1 MGYISM
7 NSAKTN
13 MDKKLLEDQ
22 LSDLMSLIESAEH
35 PADAAQSVQI
45 ISPLERLLN
54 TKPIWFLPHITRE
67 ESSKLLHNKK
77 PGNFIIRGSR
87 QPKTLAIS
95 VKIGKKQSD
104 QVQHFIILQSEKKVS
119 LEDSD
124 IKFDNIVS
132 LAFHYSNI
140 CDELPEKLC
149 LPYVLASTG
158 SIQNLVSLSLLGK
171 SFWTYPMARSE
182 RTSLFV
188 MDNEAFNLRSHLDQ
202 ESQSSILTTQS
213 DNQTKRLSQSEP
225 FCHQDS
231 NKISNQKVVNDS
243 CQENSKLIRTPP
255 RHPTKSSLG
264 SMSTSPPAKVKTRR
278 NSDSVSFI
286 TSPARAPCVSR
297 NSIAN
302 MSNVRKPDRCAK
314 EGEDWVTSPVFAD
327 SLTQSRNRK
336 VSVFD
341 DSLGSVKEIHEHVY
355 GDNEVVY
362 EDISE
367 QPMSPSA
374 NSSGKSD
381 DKDDDYA
388 FPVDAVN
395 EDTEHNIYE
404 NPIHPVERSDDDI
417 AFPGPVI
424 SMRNQRLSDG
434 NMRYGVDGDKNSGI
448 DNLIRASVVEPA
460 VINKRKLSLGVILRK
475 ISTGS
480 MHGSKRKTS
489 LQERRLSS
497 AFTKM
502 ITLPMFVKNTLGE
515 SYQVDS
521 SSWEFLNKDVEDE
534 YWNEKVK
541 NSEEHKNKDD
551 KGKEAHLTSN
561 KHPSKD
567 SLYESEY
574 DSSSTLESSFSSSS
588 KVSSLESS
596 RKLFQLT
603 NS

>member
-1 MGYISM
+1 MS
-7 NSAKTN
+7 SAKTN

-22 LSDLMSLIESAEH
+22 LRDLMSMIESAEH
-35 PADAAQSVQI
+35 PADAAQLVQI
-45 ISPLERLLN
+45 ISPLERLLK
-54 TKPIWFLPHITRE
+54 TQPIWFLPQVTRE

-104 QVQHFIILQSEKKVS
+104 QVQHFIIIQSERKVS

-124 IKFDNIVS
+124 IRFNNIVS

-140 CDELPEKLC
+140 CDELPETLS
-149 LPYVLASTG
+149 LPDVLASTG

-171 SFWTYPMARSE
+171 SFWTYPMARSD

-188 MDNEAFNLRSHLDQ
+188 MDKVAFNLSSHLDQ
-202 ESQSSILTTQS
+202 ESQSRQP
-213 DNQTKRLSQSEP
+213 DNQTKRLSPSEP

-231 NKISNQKVVNDS
+231 NMISNQKQVDDS
-243 CQENSKLIRTPP
+243 CLEHSKLEKTPP
-255 RHPTKSSLG
+255 IHPRKSSLG
-264 SMSTSPPAKVKTRR
+264 SMSTSPPAKVKSRR

-286 TSPARAPCVSR
+286 TSPAREPCVSR

-302 MSNVRKPDRCAK
+302 MSNVRKPDVCAR

-327 SLTQSRNRK
+327 SLTRSRNRK

-341 DSLGSVKEIHEHVY
+341 GSLGSVKEIHEHGY
-355 GDNEVVY
+355 SDNEVVY

-367 QPMSPSA
+367 QQMSPGA
-374 NSSGKSD
+374 KNSGKSD
-381 DKDDDYA
+381 DKDNDDYA
-388 FPVDAVN
+388 FPVDAVK
-395 EDTEHNIYE
+395 EDTEPNIYE
-404 NPIHPVERSDDDI
+404 NPIHPVEQSDDNI
-417 AFPGPVI
+417 AAPGPVN
-424 SMRNQRLSDG
+424 SKRKQRLSDG
-434 NMRYGVDGDKNSGI
+434 NMRYGVDGDNNSGSVNI
-448 DNLIRASVVEPA
+448 IRTSEVEPA
-460 VINKRKLSLGVILRK
+460 VIIKRKLSLGVILRK

-480 MHGSKRKTS
+480 AHGSKRKTS

-497 AFTKM
+497 GFTKM

-515 SYQVDS
+515 GYQVDS

-534 YWNEKVK
+534 CWNENVNTNEKLK
-541 NSEEHKNKDD
+541 NNDAED
-551 KGKEAHLTSN
+551 KEAQLTSN

-574 DSSSTLESSFSSSS
+574 DSSSTLESSSSSFS

-596 RKLFQLT
+596 RILIQLT

>member
-1 MGYISM
+1 MS
-7 NSAKTN
+7 SAKTN

-22 LSDLMSLIESAEH
+22 LSDLMSMIESSEH
-35 PADAAQSVQI
+35 HADGAQPVQI
-45 ISPLERLLN
+45 ISPLERLLK
-54 TKPIWFLPHITRE
+54 TKPIWFLPQVTRE

-104 QVQHFIILQSEKKVS
+104 QVQHFIIIQSERKVS

-124 IKFDNIVS
+124 IKFDNVVS

-140 CDELPEKLC
+140 CDELPEKLS
-149 LPYVLASTG
+149 LPNVLASAG

-171 SFWTYPMARSE
+171 SFWTYPMARSD

-188 MDNEAFNLRSHLDQ
+188 MDNEAFNLSSHLDQ

-213 DNQTKRLSQSEP
+213 DNQTKHLSQSEP
-225 FCHQDS
+225 ICHQGS
-231 NKISNQKVVNDS
+231 NRFSYQKQQHDS
-243 CQENSKLIRTPP
+243 CLENTKLVKTPP
-255 RHPTKSSLG
+255 IHPRKSSLG
-264 SMSTSPPAKVKTRR
+264 SMSTSPLAKVKTRR

-302 MSNVRKPDRCAK
+302 MSNVRKPDPSAK

-327 SLTQSRNRK
+327 SLTRSRNRK

-341 DSLGSVKEIHEHVY
+341 GSLGSVKEIQEHDY
-355 GDNEVVY
+355 SDNEVVY

-367 QPMSPSA
+367 QHVSPGA
-374 NSSGKSD
+374 NHSGKSD

-395 EDTEHNIYE
+395 EDKEPNIYE
-404 NPIHPVERSDDDI
+404 NPIHPSEQSDDNNS
-417 AFPGPVI
+417 APGPVI
-424 SMRNQRLSDG
+424 SIRSQRLSDS
-434 NMRYGVDGDKNSGI
+434 NMRYGGDGAKNSGS
-448 DNLIRASVVEPA
+448 DNVIRTSVVEPA
-460 VINKRKLSLGVILRK
+460 VINKRKLSLGVIFRK

-480 MHGSKRKTS
+480 AHGSKRKTS

-497 AFTKM
+497 AFTKL

-521 SSWEFLNKDVEDE
+521 SSWEFLNRDVEDE
-534 YWNEKVK
+534 CWKEKVNK
-541 NSEEHKNKDD
+541 NDKHNNKDD
-551 KGKEAHLTSN
+551 KGKETQLTSN

-574 DSSSTLESSFSSSS
+574 DSSSTMGSSSSSSS

-596 RKLFQLT
+596 RMLFQLT